1 MQLHEEAC
9 FQPSR
14 RHRDREGAAGD
25 LQSIQLLLRC
35 VMQYSLRKANAADI
49 PALGKLIEVS
59 VRGLQAE
66 DYTPAQIEA
75 ALRTAF
81 TVDSQLIEDGTYF
94 IVEQGGEIIGCGGWS
109 QRATL
114 CGGDHH
120 AVREDAVLDPLVDA
134 AKIRAIFVHPQW
146 ARQGIGSFLLQVA
159 EDAAI
164 AAGFTR
170 LEMGA
175 TLTGIPLYLRQ
186 GYRVVEEIAVPLE
199 AGLTLPVVHMA
210 KMVS

>member
-1 MQLHEEAC
+1 
-9 FQPSR
+9 
-14 RHRDREGAAGD
+14 
-25 LQSIQLLLRC
+25 
-35 VMQYSLRKANAADI
+35 MQYFLRQANAADI
-49 PALGKLIEVS
+49 PALGRLIEAS

-66 DYTPAQIEA
+66 DYTQAQIEA

-94 IVEQGGEIIGCGGWS
+94 VVEQGGEMAGCGGWS
-109 QRATL
+109 RRTTL

-120 AVREDAVLDPLVDA
+120 AVREDALLDPLRDA
-134 AKIRAIFVHPQW
+134 AKIRAIFVHPRW
-146 ARQGIGSFLLQVA
+146 ARQGIGSFLLKAA

-164 AAGFTR
+164 AAGFRR

-175 TLTGIPLYLRQ
+175 TLTGVPVYLRR
-186 GYRVVEEIAVPLE
+186 GYRAVEEMAVPLE
-199 AGLTLPVVHMA
+199 AGVTLPVVRME